1 MGQIS
6 LQDLHNL
13 SKDVGVELSQQA
25 GYFEWVSETPVM
37 PHVKELMCNKQKTAG
52 GFNVHLKHQSDVRE
66 IRQKERAHSGSFG
79 QNGLK
84 CLWRLVAN
92 ITELQFKWE
101 QFADS
106 VSS

>member
-1 MGQIS
+1 M
-6 LQDLHNL
+6 
-13 SKDVGVELSQQA
+13 
-25 GYFEWVSETPVM
+25 SETPVM

-84 CLWRLVAN
+84 CL
-92 ITELQFKWE
+92 
-101 QFADS
+101 
-106 VSS
+106 